1 MALGK
6 SFLLL
11 GLGALTRSAAILRQG
26 AKAKTFLIL
35 MLTAFFIVVCA
46 PGAFAFQGQVSGIFT
61 NPQPA
66 DPDHPEEMR
75 VWEQP
80 DPNYFVYGGSHPQ
93 ADNNSLLFDGEDNF
107 DTTFNQP
114 FALGQFEYHNTTTPM
129 GRSPV
134 AVDLV
139 VELAFTDPAGIEQNF
154 TYSLDLLTTLNDGD
168 TPEENAD
175 SVAFPFDT
183 PPTETYELNGVE
195 FTLKLIALENLSGD
209 GFIDPE
215 NPNHL
220 SAYEEGERIPDTRP
234 REEYSGDVSATLVA
248 MLYTE
253 VYRYDFTCQ
262 YNSSDPGNS
271 DSYTGY
277 FYDSHS
283 YEVDDQIMAFTDE
296 NGDPG
301 NYLITAKSQD
311 TVDISLHGQVFVDSY
326 TDQESGNTY
335 LAADGEIFGGTGT
348 ENLGS
353 ESGHIIMAGI
363 PEYYFGAETP
373 GGSIFE
379 ADLAFYAYDFTCTY
393 GNGDYY
399 SGTVYA
405 APEFGYDTQY
415 TQTTPDENGQT
426 ATYAISNVTSGHDAS
441 LAGQVVVNTYYD
453 AESNTTPALATANP
467 VGAAYLGSEDAFIL
481 TSGVEEYRFG
491 GPNADGLWLEADLAL
506 YAYAFTCTYG
516 NGDYYSGTVYAAP
529 DYGYT
534 AGYTENFTAENNL
547 PGTYAITGMASS
559 NGGVEGQ
566 VFVDSYYDSERPYT
580 YTPVHAGSAIGDSYL
595 GTERDY
601 IIFNGMILNRFGI
614 GPEGAE
620 DVHYEA
626 DVTYVQYR
634 VNRSR
639 WFKSFRLKMLYYT
652 YLLHPAYDFDNDV

>member
-405 APEFGYDTQY
+405 AP
-415 TQTTPDENGQT
+415 
-426 ATYAISNVTSGHDAS
+426 
-441 LAGQVVVNTYYD
+441 
-453 AESNTTPALATANP
+453 
-467 VGAAYLGSEDAFIL
+467 
-481 TSGVEEYRFG
+481 
-491 GPNADGLWLEADLAL
+491 
-506 YAYAFTCTYG
+506 
-516 NGDYYSGTVYAAP
+516 

-601 IIFNGMILNRFGI
+601 IIFNGMWSGLQFLWTPIW
-614 GPEGAE
+614 
-620 DVHYEA
+620 V
-626 DVTYVQYR
+626 
-634 VNRSR
+634 
-639 WFKSFRLKMLYYT
+639 K
-652 YLLHPAYDFDNDV
+652 